1 MRVRNKRK
9 ILICIGVLAVLL
21 LIFSMLELSWAS
33 TMIPFDKVIDTIMGH
48 GSWANNILVKDN
60 AIRLMMALLV
70 GSGLA
75 VCGCTMQAVF
85 RNPMA
90 SPYIIGLSSGASLG
104 AAVGI
109 LITVPLI
116 PYFILAPVLSSITC
130 FLTMMLVY
138 GVSRM
143 GGKAHTE
150 TLILT
155 GIAVSSMLSAVV
167 SFLTFIAG
175 DKMADIVFWSMGS
188 LSRAD
193 LTEALIIMPIIIL
206 GVMLIISYSKSLNA
220 MMLGDFHAMDLGID
234 VAKVRLTLLVLTTIV
249 VAAAV
254 SFAGTIGFVGLI
266 SPHIARL
273 LIGNNNRF
281 VLPMSMVIGALFVV
295 LANMIT
301 RSLEF
306 DNGVIPVGVMM
317 SFIGAPLFL
326 ALIISRKKSGEV
338 F

>member
-9 ILICIGVLAVLL
+9 ILICIGILTALL
-21 LIFSMLELSWAS
+21 LLFAMLELSWAS
-33 TMIPFDKVIDTIMGH
+33 TMIPFDKVIETIMGH

-109 LITVPLI
+109 LVTIPLI

-206 GVMLIISYSKSLNA
+206 GVLLIVSYSKSLNA

-234 VAKVRLTLLVLTTIV
+234 VAKVRLKLLVLTTIV

-266 SPHIARL
+266 IPHIFRIIL
-273 LIGNNNRF
+273 GPDNRVLIPVSAFGGAVF
-281 VLPMSMVIGALFVV
+281 LTMCDYFSHIVASQYGVLP
-295 LANMIT
+295 
-301 RSLEF
+301 
-306 DNGVIPVGVMM
+306 VGILTAM
-317 SFIGAPLFL
+317 IGAPYFIYLL
-326 ALIISRKKSGEV
+326 RRRKNEV
-338 F
+338 GW

>member
-206 GVMLIISYSKSLNA
+206 GVLLIVSYSKSLNA

-234 VAKVRLTLLVLTTIV
+234 VAKVRLKLLVLTTIV

-266 SPHIARL
+266 IPHIFRIIL
-273 LIGNNNRF
+273 GPDNRVLIPVSAFGGAVF
-281 VLPMSMVIGALFVV
+281 LTMCDYFSHIVASQYGVLP
-295 LANMIT
+295 
-301 RSLEF
+301 
-306 DNGVIPVGVMM
+306 VGILTAM
-317 SFIGAPLFL
+317 IGAPYFIYLL
-326 ALIISRKKSGEV
+326 RRRKNEV
-338 F
+338 GW

>member
-21 LIFSMLELSWAS
+21 LIFSMLELSWA
-33 TMIPFDKVIDTIMGH
+33 TTRIHLKDVIDTIMGH

-109 LITVPLI
+109 LVTIPLI

-206 GVMLIISYSKSLNA
+206 GVMFIISYSKSLNA

-266 SPHIARL
+266 IPHIFRIIL
-273 LIGNNNRF
+273 GPDNRVLIPISAFGGAVF
-281 VLPMSMVIGALFVV
+281 LTMCDYFSHIVASQYGVLP
-295 LANMIT
+295 
-301 RSLEF
+301 
-306 DNGVIPVGVMM
+306 VGILTAM
-317 SFIGAPLFL
+317 IGAPYFIYLL
-326 ALIISRKKSGEV
+326 RRRKNEV
-338 F
+338 GW

>member
-1 MRVRNKRK
+1 MRVRNKSK
-9 ILICIGVLAVLL
+9 ILICAGVLAVLL
-21 LIFSMLELSWAS
+21 LIFAMLELSWA
-33 TMIPFDKVIDTIMGH
+33 TTPIPFIDVINTILGH
-48 GSWANNILVKDN
+48 GSWANNILVRDN
-60 AIRLMMALLV
+60 AIRLLMALLV

-104 AAVGI
+104 AATGI

-175 DKMADIVFWSMGS
+175 DKMADIVFWNMGS

-206 GVMLIISYSKSLNA
+206 GVMIIISYSKSLNA

-234 VAKVRLTLLVLTTIV
+234 VAKVRFKLLVVTTIV

-266 SPHIARL
+266 IPHIFRIIL
-273 LIGNNNRF
+273 GPDNRVLIPVSAFGGAVF
-281 VLPMSMVIGALFVV
+281 LAMCDYFSHIVASQYGVLPVGILTAMV
-295 LANMIT
+295 
-301 RSLEF
+301 
-306 DNGVIPVGVMM
+306 
-317 SFIGAPLFL
+317 GAPYFIYLL
-326 ALIISRKKSGEV
+326 RRRKNEV
-338 F
+338 GW

>member
-1 MRVRNKRK
+1 MRVRNKSK

-21 LIFSMLELSWAS
+21 LIFSMLELSWAA
-33 TMIPFDKVIDTIMGH
+33 TPIPFIDVIETILGH

-60 AIRLMMALLV
+60 AVRLMMALLV

-109 LITVPLI
+109 LVTIPLI

-206 GVMLIISYSKSLNA
+206 GVMVIISYSKSLNA

-234 VAKVRLTLLVLTTIV
+234 VAKVRLTLLVVTTIV

-266 SPHIARL
+266 IPHIFRIIL
-273 LIGNNNRF
+273 GPDNRVLIPISAFGGAVF
-281 VLPMSMVIGALFVV
+281 LTMCDYFSHIVASQYGVLP
-295 LANMIT
+295 
-301 RSLEF
+301 
-306 DNGVIPVGVMM
+306 VGILTAM
-317 SFIGAPLFL
+317 IGAPYFIYLL
-326 ALIISRKKSGEV
+326 RRRKNEV
-338 F
+338 GW